1 MAEKFAAAGMS
12 LFGYGALAELAP
24 FLQREEIKKAL
35 IVTDASINKLG
46 LLKPVQEAL
55 ENGGSGYI
63 VFDGVMP
70 NPTLQNV
77 NDGVKLVADN
87 HCDAIVAVGGGSAN
101 DCAKAIRIL
110 EANGGELRDYMGG
123 NRPKKKGKYLIAVNT
138 TAGTGSEVSRA
149 FLISDE
155 KEKRKLI
162 FKDDYAMP
170 DIAVNDVQLMM
181 DLPASITAQTGMD
194 ALTHAIEGYISK
206 GRFAL
211 TDLLA
216 RDAMKLIYDNLET
229 AVQEPH
235 NKKARENMSLGQYL
249 AGLSFGSSGLGLV
262 HAMAHQLGAGYHLA
276 HGLCNAI
283 LLPVVMEYDLAYCPR
298 ELAEIARL
306 LNPDECVKKSDEEC
320 AAYAVKIINELSDK
334 LGTKIWLEDLGV
346 KEDDLP
352 YLAERSLEDGCILTA
367 PQIPEKEEIIKLF
380 KKVMRS

>member
-12 LFGYGALAELAP
+12 LFGYGSLMELVP
-24 FLQREEIKKAL
+24 FLQRQEIQKAL

-55 ENGGSGYI
+55 KEGGAECI

-70 NPTLQNV
+70 NPTLENV
-77 NDGVKLVADN
+77 NDGVKLMTDN
-87 HCDAIVAVGGGSAN
+87 GCDAIVAVGGGSAN

-194 ALTHAIEGYISK
+194 ALTHAIEGYIST
-206 GRFAL
+206 GRFTL

-216 RDAMKLIYDNLET
+216 RDAMRLIYDNLET
-229 AVQEPH
+229 AVREPH

-283 LLPVVMEYDLAYCPR
+283 LLPVVMEYDLAYCPK
-298 ELAEIARL
+298 ELAEVARL
-306 LNPDECVKKSDEEC
+306 LDSKRCAGKSEEEC
-320 AAYAVKIINELSDK
+320 AAYAVQIVNELSDRV
-334 LGTKIWLEDLGV
+334 GTKVWLEDLGV
-346 KEDDLP
+346 KEEDLP
-352 YLAERSLEDGCILTA
+352 HLAERSLEDGCILTA
-367 PQIPEKEEIIKLF
+367 PKIPEKEEIIKLF
-380 KKVMRS
+380 EKVMRS

>member
-12 LFGYGALAELAP
+12 LFGYGSLDDLAP
-24 FLQREEIKKAL
+24 FLQREGVRKAL

-46 LLKPVQEAL
+46 LLKPVQAAL
-55 ENGGSGYI
+55 EKGGAESVVY
-63 VFDGVMP
+63 DGVMP
-70 NPTLQNV
+70 NPTLENV
-77 NDGVKLVADN
+77 DDGVRLMKDN
-87 HCDAIVAVGGGSAN
+87 GCDAIVAVGGGSAN

-181 DLPASITAQTGMD
+181 NLPASITAQTGMD
-194 ALTHAIEGYISK
+194 ALTHAIEGYIST
-206 GRFAL
+206 GRFTL
-211 TDLLA
+211 TDILA
-216 RDAMKLIYDNLET
+216 KDAMQLIYDNLET
-229 AVQEPH
+229 AVKEPQ
-235 NKKARENMSLGQYL
+235 NKDAREKMSLGQYL

-283 LLPVVMEYDLAYCPR
+283 LLPVVMEYDLTYCPK

-306 LNPDECVKKSDEEC
+306 LDAETCAGKSEAEC
-320 AAYAVKIINELSDK
+320 AAYAVQIVNELSERV
-334 LGTKIWLEDLGV
+334 GTKIWLEDLGV
-346 KEDDLP
+346 KEEDLP
-352 YLAERSLEDGCILTA
+352 HLAQRALEDGCILTA
-367 PQIPEKEEIIKLF
+367 PKIPGKEEIIELF

>member
-12 LFGYGALAELAP
+12 LFGYGSLMELVP
-24 FLQREEIKKAL
+24 FLQRQEIQKAL

-46 LLKPVQEAL
+46 LLEPVQEAL
-55 ENGGSGYI
+55 KEGGAECI

-70 NPTLQNV
+70 NPTLENV
-77 NDGVKLVADN
+77 NDGVKLMTDN
-87 HCDAIVAVGGGSAN
+87 GCDAIVAVGGGSAN

-194 ALTHAIEGYISK
+194 ALTHAIEGYIST
-206 GRFAL
+206 GRFTL

-229 AVQEPH
+229 AVREPH

-283 LLPVVMEYDLAYCPR
+283 LLPVVMEYDLAYCPK
-298 ELAEIARL
+298 ELAEVARL
-306 LNPDECVKKSDEEC
+306 LDSKRCAGKSEEEC
-320 AAYAVKIINELSDK
+320 AAYAVQIVNELSERV
-334 LGTKIWLEDLGV
+334 GTKVWLEDLGV
-346 KEDDLP
+346 KEEDLP
-352 YLAERSLEDGCILTA
+352 HLAERSLEDGCILTA
-367 PQIPEKEEIIKLF
+367 PKIPEKEEIIKLF
-380 KKVMRS
+380 EKVMRS

>member
-12 LFGYGALAELAP
+12 LFGYGALADLAP
-24 FLQREEIKKAL
+24 FLKRNTIKKVL
-35 IVTDASINKLG
+35 IVTDASISKLG
-46 LLKPVQEAL
+46 LLKPVQTAL
-55 ENGGSGYI
+55 MDGGAESV

-70 NPTLQNV
+70 NPTLENV
-77 NDGVKLVADN
+77 SAGVKLMKDN
-87 HCDAIVAVGGGSAN
+87 ECDGIVAVGGGSAN

-110 EANGGELRDYMGG
+110 EANGGELRDYVGG
-123 NRPKKKGKYLIAVNT
+123 NKAKEKGKYLIAVNT

-181 DLPASITAQTGMD
+181 NLPASITAQTGMD
-194 ALTHAIEGYISK
+194 ALTHAIEGYIST

-216 RDAMKLIYDNLET
+216 EDAIKLIYDNLELV
-229 AVQEPH
+229 VQEPH
-235 NKKARENMSLGQYL
+235 NKIAREKMSLGQYL

-262 HAMAHQLGAGYHLA
+262 HAMAHQLGAEYHLA

-283 LLPVVMEYDLAYCPR
+283 LLPVVMDYDLNYCPER
-298 ELAEIARL
+298 FAEIARIL
-306 LNPDECVKKSDEEC
+306 DADKCIGKNSEEC
-320 AAYAVKIINELSDK
+320 AFYAVELVDK
-334 LGTKIWLEDLGV
+334 LSEKVGTKVWLDDLGV
-346 KEDDLP
+346 KEEDLSH
-352 YLAERSLEDGCILTA
+352 LAERALEDGCILTA
-367 PQIPEKEEIIKLF
+367 PHIPEKEEIIKLF